1 MDGNKRIAKLN
12 KLQRPSEEIEAVIGK
27 PFKLRIGSFSERIAQ
42 TFFELGC
49 AIIAGVVESGQ
60 WTRKCYMLSASYQP
74 TPHVLSTSRINHTA
88 VQFKTVSHT
97 KVNHVFIIISS
108 LRVY

>member
-1 MDGNKRIAKLN
+1 MDGNKQIAKQN
-12 KLQRPSEEIEAVIGK
+12 KLQHPSEEIEAVIGK
-27 PFKLRIGSFSERIAQ
+27 PFKLRTGSFSERIAQ

-74 TPHVLSTSRINHTA
+74 TPHVLSTSRINHTT
-88 VQFKTVSHT
+88 VQFKTLSHT
-97 KVNHVFIIISS
+97 KVNHVFH
-108 LRVY
+108 YYQ